1 MSIQSYRNLSQNK
14 YQICHGP
21 SFDKRARNL

>member
-1 MSIQSYRNLSQNK
+1 MSIQSYRNLLRNK
-14 YQICHGP
+14 YQMCRGP